1 MYRPCQDLPPP
12 APLTRPWVWL
22 GALASAGLLWQA
34 QPPHD
39 LAWLAPIALVPWLL
53 AARGLDF
60 ARAAVSAGMLG
71 LVCGLAVSSW
81 IPEALDV
88 RGARHISASFGW
100 LLTSLWAGAL
110 PAALLGGAIQGLDRF
125 GARVQIPACALL
137 AFALDL
143 LRSSFE
149 AGIPWALLGHSQ
161 APFAGVAQLAA
172 VGGVPLVSALLV
184 AMNLAIARMLHPQR
198 RPAEVASALGCIAA
212 WLTLAFAGVPLA
224 ERLNAFARAPETQA
238 EPPLRALLAR
248 HRVRYEERWVAETQ
262 RTQLAA
268 LSLHTERALRR
279 APAPP
284 DLIIWPENTLT
295 TPLDRD
301 PELAR
306 DLYDAVSRFG
316 VDVVLGAVAAEPGV
330 ELDQAYRSV
339 ALWVSPQSGVLD
351 AVAKTSGVP
360 LVESAATTRLE
371 RILRTWFGIP
381 EGARALRTAREQRP
395 LRGALEVASALCY
408 EVIYPGLIAARRGP
422 ATRAILNPS
431 SDAWMRDPSAVSAQ
445 LTAYGSFRA
454 IEQRLPLLRISD
466 AGDSVAF
473 DPFGRRLA
481 TLRASTSG
489 GVWVEIPSAGRIG
502 PLECAGLLLLPLAIG
517 AGCALA
523 VAYAQRRSRD
533 SREEDDSSAF
543 D

>member
-1 MYRPCQDLPPP
+1 MYRTAAHEPPSP
-12 APLTRPWVWL
+12 PLARPFVWL
-22 GALASAGLLWQA
+22 ATFASAGLLWQT
-34 QPPHD
+34 QPPAS
-39 LAWLAPIALVPWLL
+39 LAWLAPVALVPWAL
-53 AARGLDF
+53 ATRGLDLG
-60 ARAAVSAGMLG
+60 RAAISAGMLG
-71 LVCGLAVSSW
+71 LVFGLAVSSW

-88 RGARHISASFGW
+88 RGARHIPASFGW

-110 PAALLGGAIQGLDRF
+110 PMAVLGGAIQQLDRF

-137 AFALDL
+137 AFALDS
-143 LRSSFE
+143 LRSQLE

-161 APFAGVAQLAA
+161 AALPGVAQLAA
-172 VGGVPLVSALLV
+172 LGGVPAISALLV
-184 AMNLAIARMLHPQR
+184 ATNLAVARMLHPR
-198 RPAEVASALGCIAA
+198 RTAPEVATALGCAAA
-212 WLTLAFAGVPLA
+212 WVALALAGVPLA
-224 ERLNAFARAPETQA
+224 ERLNALGRDADALR

-248 HRVRYEERWVAETQ
+248 HRIRHEERWVAEIQ

-306 DLYDAVSRFG
+306 DLYAAVSRFG
-316 VDVVLGAVAAEPGV
+316 VDLVLGAVAAEPGF

-360 LVESAATTRLE
+360 LVESAATTPVQRT
-371 RILRTWFGIP
+371 LRGWFGIP
-381 EGARALRTAREQRP
+381 DTARALRTAREQRP
-395 LRGALEVASALCY
+395 LRGALEVATALCY
-408 EVIYPGLIAARRGP
+408 EVLYPGLIAARRGP
-422 ATRAILNPS
+422 GTRAILNPS
-431 SDAWMRDPSAVSAQ
+431 SDAWLRDPTALSAQ

-454 IEQRLPLLRISD
+454 IEQRLPLLRITD

-489 GVWVEIPSAGRIG
+489 GIWVEIPGAGRITA
-502 PLECAGLLLLPLAIG
+502 LERAGLVLLPLAAG
-517 AGCALA
+517 ALGAL
-523 VAYAQRRSRD
+523 VTAYALGRARACGDEDARD
-533 SREEDDSSAF
+533 AD
-543 D
+543 